1 MPLASNQGSLR
12 EQSMV
17 MMSPHHCRSP
27 AAASRGRWQPHSSG
41 EWRAIGALYGTSRPD
56 AQRTYRVRGR
66 STAAKEGRGVVVGA
80 CMRGRGGPKYSCHQ
94 ERGHQRSSE
103 VIRGHQRSSEAIRG
117 HQRPS
122 VAVSGRQWPSE
133 AVRGHQR
140 SSEVIRGHQRSSEAI
155 RGHQRSSEGP
165 KYSCHMERKGQSRRS
180 ARRSERRTER

>member
-1 MPLASNQGSLR
+1 
-12 EQSMV
+12 MV

-27 AAASRGRWQPHSSG
+27 AAASRDRWQPHSSG
-41 EWRAIGALYGTSRPD
+41 EWRAIGALCGMSRPD

-66 STAAKEGRGVVVGA
+66 STAAKEGRGAVVGA

-103 VIRGHQRSSEAIRG
+103 VIRGHQRSSEVIRG

-122 VAVSGRQWPSE
+122 EAISGRQWPSE

-140 SSEVIRGHQRSSEAI
+140 SSEVIRGHQRSSEVI

-165 KYSCHMERKGQSRRS
+165 KYSCHGTRAERKGQSRRS
-180 ARRSERRTER
+180 ARRSERRSER